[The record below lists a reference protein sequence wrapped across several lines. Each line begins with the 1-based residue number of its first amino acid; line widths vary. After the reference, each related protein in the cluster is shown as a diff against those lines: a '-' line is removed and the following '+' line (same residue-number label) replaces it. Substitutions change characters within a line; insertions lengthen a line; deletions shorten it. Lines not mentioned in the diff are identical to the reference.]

1 MGTPFLII
9 GAISIM
15 KRRRFVLVL
24 LCLVCF
30 SSVSLAEE
38 EYKFDISEI
47 EKKPYHVGGYAE
59 FRPVIFWLDED
70 AALYKL
76 RFFNEDE
83 GNTTEEYNGKLQIEG
98 SYEKGIARLFARV
111 NGNLTYNYQG
121 WSDSVDLYE
130 GTLSLKPSNSLAIDL
145 GKKVQKWGKG
155 YAWNPVAFVDRPKD
169 PEEPDLALEGFWMVS
184 ADYIKSFNGPLKT
197 LSITPVILPVYEHIN
212 DEFGKINEFNFAG
225 KLYLLLYDTDIDLLF
240 LTGGSRTTRFGLDFS
255 RNITTNFEIHG
266 EFAYINNFKQ
276 KTTDEQGRVSE
287 SKFDAK
293 SYLLG
298 IRYLTKTDTTFILE
312 YYHNGT
318 GYTKGEIGDFF
329 PFVNKSYETY
339 LSSGNQAPLMKAQ
352 DLAEGNYSRVNPMK
366 DYLYLRV
373 SQKDPFNI
381 LYWTPA
387 LTGILNLNDGS
398 FSFSPE
404 LTYTGITNLE
414 LRLKGTANV
423 GQKGSEYGEKPS
435 DYRLEFRA
443 RYYF

>member
-1 MGTPFLII
+1 MGKLRTLL
-9 GAISIM
+9 A
-15 KRRRFVLVL
+15 VLVAL
-24 LCLVCF
+24 LI
-30 SSVSLAEE
+30 SSVSFADE

-47 EKKPYHVGGYAE
+47 EKKPYHIGGYVE
-59 FRPVIFWLDED
+59 FRPAIFWLDNN

-76 RFFNEDE
+76 RFFNRDE
-83 GNTTEEYNGKLQIEG
+83 GKTIEEYNGNLQLEG
-98 SYEKGIARLFARV
+98 SYEKGIARVFALV
-111 NGNLTYNYQG
+111 NGNLTYSYQG
-121 WSDSVDLYE
+121 WSDSLNLFE
-130 GTLSLKPSNSLAIDL
+130 GTLSLKPSNSLAVAL

-184 ADYIKSFNGPLKT
+184 GDYIKSFNGPLKT
-197 LSITPVILPVYEHIN
+197 LSLTPVILPVYEHIN
-212 DEFGKINEFNFAG
+212 DEFGKINEVNFAG
-225 KLYLLLYDTDIDLLF
+225 KLYLLLYDTDIDLMF
-240 LTGGSRTTRFGLDFS
+240 LVGGSKTTRFGLDFS

-276 KTTDEQGRVSE
+276 RTIDEQGNVSE
-287 SKFDAK
+287 SKSDAK

-298 IRYLTKTDTTFILE
+298 VRYLTKTDTTFILE

-318 GYTKGEIGDFF
+318 GYTKDEIKDFF
-329 PFVNKSYETY
+329 SFINKSYETY

-352 DLAEGNYSRVNPMK
+352 NVAEGNYSRVNPMK

-373 SQKDPFNI
+373 SQKDPFNL

-423 GQKGSEYGEKPS
+423 GQTGDEYGEKPG
-435 DYRLEFRA
+435 DCRLELRV